1 MAAPSPTFRRHAALV
16 LCLSSI
22 AAFTIGAPT
31 AGIAEPKPTEAKLR
45 ADLAKLGKKVDKLIE
60 TYAAK
65 RESLKKAQKAE
76 SVAKQNREKAE
87 QVYVEAKRQ
96 VDSIVQLRYQSSG
109 GGLPALVFS
118 GDMGAAAV
126 MEQLTAQ
133 QSAHLEG
140 FAGSLERRKKAAETA
155 ARLTDEIGEEAKEVE
170 AQREEAED
178 VIRDMKDKLDRL
190 APTGSDRRSDGSWA
204 PQLPTGA
211 DNITDRT
218 RIMRDAVMR
227 RFSLPYSVGC
237 YRSANDGGEHPL
249 GRACDFMMSAGG
261 TMPSAANTALGDE
274 IAAWAIKNKA
284 KLGVKYVIWRQRIN
298 HGSGWSF
305 MSNRG
310 GVTANHFDH
319 PHISMY

>member
-1 MAAPSPTFRRHAALV
+1 MAASSPTFRRHAALA

-22 AAFTIGAPT
+22 VAFTIGAPT
-31 AGIAEPKPTEAKLR
+31 AGSAEPKPTEAKLR

-60 TYAAK
+60 AYAAK

-76 SVAKQNREKAE
+76 SVAKQNLGKAE
-87 QVYVEAKRQ
+87 EIYAEAERQ
-96 VDSIVQLRYQSSG
+96 VDSIVQLRYQTSG
-109 GGLPALVFS
+109 GGLPALMFS
-118 GDMGAAAV
+118 GDMSAAAV

-133 QSAHLEG
+133 QSAYLEG
-140 FAGSLERRKKAAETA
+140 FADSLERRKKAAETT
-155 ARLTDEIGEEAKEVE
+155 ARLTDEIGDEAKEV
-170 AQREEAED
+170 QDRREEAED
-178 VIRDMKDKLDRL
+178 LIRDMKDKLDRL
-190 APTGSDRRSDGSWA
+190 APTGSGRRSDGSWA

-249 GRACDFMMSAGG
+249 GRACDFMMSTGG
-261 TMPSAANTALGDE
+261 TMPSAANLALGDE

-298 HGSGWSF
+298 HGSGWNA

>member
-1 MAAPSPTFRRHAALV
+1 VAASSPTFRRHAALA

-22 AAFTIGAPT
+22 VAFTIGAPT
-31 AGIAEPKPTEAKLR
+31 AGSAEPKPTEAKLR

-60 TYAAK
+60 AYAAK

-76 SVAKQNREKAE
+76 SVAKQNLGKAE
-87 QVYVEAKRQ
+87 EIYAEAERQ
-96 VDSIVQLRYQSSG
+96 VDSIVQLRYQTSG
-109 GGLPALVFS
+109 GGLPALMFS
-118 GDMGAAAV
+118 GDMSAAAV

-133 QSAHLEG
+133 QSAYLEG
-140 FAGSLERRKKAAETA
+140 FADSLERRKKAAETT
-155 ARLTDEIGEEAKEVE
+155 ARLTDEIGEEAKEVQ

-190 APTGSDRRSDGSWA
+190 APTGSGRRSDGSWA

-227 RFSLPYSVGC
+227 RFSLPYAVGC
-237 YRSANDGGEHPL
+237 YRSTNDGGEHPL
-249 GRACDFMMSAGG
+249 GRACDFMMSTGG
-261 TMPSAANTALGDE
+261 TMPSAANLALGDE

-298 HGSGWSF
+298 HGSGWNA

>member
-190 APTGSDRRSDGSWA
+190 APTGSGRRSDGSWA

-274 IAAWAIKNKA
+274 IAAWAIKNKT